1 MSSVKRVKWQG
12 TIYDFGNRS
21 INLSALSG
29 TLTQEQLDTLLSS
42 DSNYLT
48 YNNFLFPLTEKTSA
62 KLKYSRLEVT
72 DEVSETESFVVTI
85 ASRYYEYVDETI
97 PTETWVN
104 NRIWE
109 EVGQAIADDY

>member
-1 MSSVKRVKWQG
+1 M
-12 TIYDFGNRS
+12 
-21 INLSALSG
+21 SG

-72 DEVSETESFVVTI
+72 DEVSETDAFVVTI
-85 ASRYYEYVDETI
+85 STRNYEYISKTI
-97 PTETWVN
+97 PTEAWVN
-104 NRIWE
+104 RRIDE
-109 EVGQAIADDY
+109 EIGQAIADGY